1 MCCIPESLLVI
12 PSVGINVTYANRLGQ
27 VYTEFY
33 PRQLV
38 MDLVIVE
45 AIIMVNISLKKEIPL
60 FMLIG
65 FDIFS
70 FDSFVYARNPF
81 FWNKQNIKRKS
92 LQCTLNI
99 IRVYN
104 TCLMFHLI
112 VSLIWYLQQR
122 LATYPVILYHDSFTR
137 EMKIKPLFM
146 VSLVTKSVIR
156 TTGTWQHKFSHNKI
170 IYPIPNNIR
179 YRVFIIIFIMRNIYK
194 VRCLWLE
201 HNHYT
206 HQNCSLHHLELQSH
220 QLNFQLTTLRTR
232 GEREREHFIGGE
244 VCSTSEK
251 RIINFKIS

>member
-1 MCCIPESLLVI
+1 
-12 PSVGINVTYANRLGQ
+12 
-27 VYTEFY
+27 
-33 PRQLV
+33 
-38 MDLVIVE
+38 
-45 AIIMVNISLKKEIPL
+45 
-60 FMLIG
+60 
-65 FDIFS
+65 
-70 FDSFVYARNPF
+70 
-81 FWNKQNIKRKS
+81 
-92 LQCTLNI
+92 
-99 IRVYN
+99 
-104 TCLMFHLI
+104 MFHLI
-112 VSLIWYLQQR
+112 VSLIWYLQQK

-201 HNHYT
+201 HNLYT
-206 HQNCSLHHLELQSH
+206 HQNCLHHLELQSH

-232 GEREREHFIGGE
+232 GERERTFIGGE

-251 RIINFKIS
+251 RIMFKIS

>member
-1 MCCIPESLLVI
+1 M
-12 PSVGINVTYANRLGQ
+12 
-27 VYTEFY
+27 FY
-33 PRQLV
+33 
-38 MDLVIVE
+38 
-45 AIIMVNISLKKEIPL
+45 
-60 FMLIG
+60 
-65 FDIFS
+65 
-70 FDSFVYARNPF
+70 
-81 FWNKQNIKRKS
+81 
-92 LQCTLNI
+92 
-99 IRVYN
+99 
-104 TCLMFHLI
+104 LI
-112 VSLIWYLQQR
+112 VSLIWYLQQK

-232 GEREREHFIGGE
+232 WERERTFIGGE

-251 RIINFKIS
+251 RIINFMIS